1 MLMDRGGGLVFS
13 TAKYDHLFLIHFW
26 NIILEVAFSQM
37 DRRRSTQ
44 SRQVTLQDVDH
55 VQQH

>member
-1 MLMDRGGGLVFS
+1 MLMDQGGGLVFS
-13 TAKYDHLFLIHFW
+13 TVKPGHLFLIHFW

-44 SRQVTLQDVDH
+44 SRQVTLHTVDN
-55 VQQH
+55 V